1 MVGLWLAKRWAE
13 YLTFLATAIL
23 LPLEVYELTTK
34 LSIFK
39 IVIFLINLAIVI
51 YLVFAK
57 RLFGVRGGGRAERDR
72 RLEENSWAALERAL
86 PTPASP
92 IQSRS

>member
-1 MVGLWLAKRWAE
+1 MSWLAKRWAE
-13 YLTFLATAIL
+13 YLTFLATAVL

-39 IVIFLINLAIVI
+39 IVIFVINLAIVV
-51 YLVFAK
+51 YLIIAK
-57 RLFGVRGGGRAERDR
+57 RLFGVRGGGRAERAR

-86 PTPASP
+86 PTPARS
-92 IQSRS
+92 IQGPS